1 MSLLTGVNLTE
12 LFGQSMYIIG
22 EVSENELKD
31 HWFNPRPGQILK
43 RLENPM

>member
-1 MSLLTGVNLTE
+1 MSFLTGVNLTE

-22 EVSENELKD
+22 KVSEKELKG

-43 RLENPM
+43 RL